1 MVVIPVLP
9 LITTGITF
17 VLTRHFFRASLARS
31 WYFSIFFSV
40 IVIVVGIV
48 ICCYFCF
55 AFPGIAAN
63 SSGDTGL
70 RIEEWWE
77 MFKNVGGKKKKNRTS
92 ERADGRTDERTNEG
106 NN

>member
-1 MVVIPVLP
+1 MSS
-9 LITTGITF
+9 
-17 VLTRHFFRASLARS
+17 HA
-31 WYFSIFFSV
+31 IFFELLSLGPGTFLFFFIVIVIVVVV

-77 MFKNVGGKKKKNRTS
+77 MFKNVGEKKKTNK
-92 ERADGRTDERTNEG
+92 RADGRTDERRGQLNKRTNEG
-106 NN
+106 MIEV